1 MSRMF
6 RGAASGALTPQTVS
20 GPSQGGG
27 YSAGGGNFLSRLMGG
42 RELRYNRLLDKLG
55 SPSVLFKV
63 PVEWGVDENNVVL
76 GLPLITIVAGATQTS
91 SVNVPRDLVLRKL
104 ILVNQSLSTD
114 INYIVTALTI
124 EGNSVAL
131 GSGVSGAVFLPGSF
145 HSPSFDLPV
154 SGGTPVA
161 ISIQN
166 NSAAD
171 QKFAPSFTID

>member
-6 RGAASGALTPQTVS
+6 RVAASGALTPQTVA

-63 PVEWGVDENNVVL
+63 PQEWGVDENNVIL
-76 GLPLITIVAGATQTS
+76 GLGSLALGAGANGTAS
-91 SVNVPRDLVLRKL
+91 INVPRDLVLRRLIVINQKL
-104 ILVNQSLSTD
+104 TTD
-114 INYIVTALTI
+114 ADFVITALTI

-131 GSGVSGAVFLPGSF
+131 GGFSAGATFFPGSF
-145 HSPSFDLPV
+145 WSPAFDLPV

-161 ISIQN
+161 VTIQN
-166 NSAAD
+166 TSAA
-171 QKFAPSFTID
+171 AATYVPTFTID